1 MKGGVPNVMGGVLN
15 VVGGVSKGL
24 QEVTTYYCDGRGSQ
38 SHGWGS
44 LFDGRCFQG
53 NDGRGSQ
60 GDWKGSL
67 SDWRGSQGDARG
79 SQGDGRGSKI

>member
-38 SHGWGS
+38 SHG
-44 LFDGRCFQG
+44 
-53 NDGRGSQ
+53 
-60 GDWKGSL
+60 
-67 SDWRGSQGDARG
+67 
-79 SQGDGRGSKI
+79 

>member
-1 MKGGVPNVMGGVLN
+1 MWWEVFPRVYKRLLLTIVMGGVLK
-15 VVGGVSKGL
+15 VMGG
-24 QEVTTYYCDGRGSQ
+24 
-38 SHGWGS
+38 GS
-44 LFDGRCFQG
+44 LFDGRCVQG